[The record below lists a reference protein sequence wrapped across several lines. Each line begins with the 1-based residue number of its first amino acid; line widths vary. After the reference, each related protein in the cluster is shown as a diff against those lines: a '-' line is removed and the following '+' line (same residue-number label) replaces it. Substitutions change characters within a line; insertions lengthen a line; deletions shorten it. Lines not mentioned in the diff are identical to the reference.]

1 MPIAPS
7 DALQALSPK
16 RRAALERFREHLSE
30 QFGAQL
36 LAVELV
42 GPALDDPA
50 STRTPD
56 TVVVLAGDDL
66 DKLRQFARLG
76 RGLARD
82 GVNAPLVLTPE
93 LISTSLD
100 TFPLEFIDMQARHR
114 LIHGQDFLS
123 SLQFTPADVR
133 LQCERE
139 LKTAAMTMRQRTLHD
154 HAPTSWPAQDI
165 AEHTV
170 RVLRGYLHMHRFPAG
185 TTTRDVVSVAASQLG
200 LGLQAVLAAHGGAA
214 SWDDFQG
221 LFRDITAL
229 GAAANAW

>member
-7 DALQALSPK
+7 DALQALVPK
-16 RRAALERFREHLSE
+16 RRAALERFLEHLTE

-42 GPALDDPA
+42 GPALDDPE
-50 STRTPD
+50 STRIPD
-56 TVVVLAGDDL
+56 TVAVFAGDDL
-66 DKLRQFARLG
+66 GKLRQFARLG
-76 RGLARD
+76 RGLARE
-82 GVNAPLVLTPE
+82 GVNAPLVLTPD

-123 SLQFTPADVR
+123 HLQFNPADVR

-139 LKTAAMTMRQRTLHD
+139 LKTAAMAMRQRTLHD
-154 HAPTSWPAQDI
+154 PARSSWPAADI

-170 RVLRGYLHMHRFPAG
+170 RVLRGYLHLHRFPAG
-185 TTTRDVVSVAASQLG
+185 TTTREIVSVAARQLG
-200 LGLQAVLAAHGGAA
+200 LGLQAVLAAHAGAA

-221 LFRDITAL
+221 LFRDLTAL
-229 GAAANAW
+229 GTAANAW